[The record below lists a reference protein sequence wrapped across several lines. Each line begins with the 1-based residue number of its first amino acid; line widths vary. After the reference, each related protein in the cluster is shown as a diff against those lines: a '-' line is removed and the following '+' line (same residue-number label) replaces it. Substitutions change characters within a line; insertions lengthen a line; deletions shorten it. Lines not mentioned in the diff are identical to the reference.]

1 MSRSD
6 TISIFAEFGKK
17 IQGCM
22 DDGSLDSV
30 IDTAT
35 HHNPWHTR
43 DNILFA
49 LSRAVHHLE
58 EPHLEQWLAPY
69 PALDGLSKPKTIAV
83 IMNGDVPMAGW
94 SDFLSVLASGNRV
107 LIKLSDGDDVLIPHL
122 AKMLVRVAPEFE
134 DYVAFAENR
143 MHDFDAIIATSEG
156 SANRYYERYFAKFP
170 HVIRNPRYSVAVL
183 DGNESQRQLEGL
195 ADDIFTYMGLG
206 SRSVAKIL
214 VPKDY
219 DFADLIKAAKK
230 YRHLMDNNHYKSNL
244 DYHKALLMLNA
255 VPFVDGDFWV
265 LKNDEPIPSPV
276 SVTNYGI
283 YNDLAEVD
291 DFLAKNADSLDSVI
305 SGIESLPK
313 AVPFGKANKTE
324 LWDYPQ
330 GIDTMEFLINLKSV
344 Q

>member
-17 IQGCM
+17 IQGSM

-83 IMNGDVPMAGW
+83 IMNGDVPMACW

-183 DGNESQRQLEGL
+183 DGNESHRQLEGL

-206 SRSVAKIL
+206 SRCVAKIL

-305 SGIESLPK
+305 SGIESLPN